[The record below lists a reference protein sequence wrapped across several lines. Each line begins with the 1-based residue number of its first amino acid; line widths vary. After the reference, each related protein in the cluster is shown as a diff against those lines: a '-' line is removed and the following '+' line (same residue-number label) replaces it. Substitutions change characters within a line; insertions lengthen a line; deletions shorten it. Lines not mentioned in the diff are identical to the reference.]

1 MTQII
6 PETQADYDKTRVL
19 ERPDGF
25 YWVNQETTEEYGPFV
40 SLLEAVQDMEY
51 SSETGPI
58 QTMAEDL
65 HEVEE
70 EIGINDW
77 IDPDT
82 GEPAEETFTHIE
94 DH

>member
-1 MTQII
+1 MSRII
-6 PETQADYDKTRVL
+6 PETQADFDSTRII

-25 YWVNQETTEEYGPFV
+25 YWIRQETTEEFGPFD
-40 SLLEAVQDMEY
+40 SLLSAVQDMEY
-51 SSETGPI
+51 VATDADPLM
-58 QTMAEDL
+58 TATL

-82 GEPAEETFTHIE
+82 GEPDEEIHTHIE
-94 DH
+94 EH

>member
-6 PETQADYDKTRVL
+6 PETSAYFDKTCVI

-25 YWVNQETTEEYGPFV
+25 YWVKQETAAEYGPFV

-51 SSETGPI
+51 SDGDQIESL
-58 QTMAEDL
+58 AEDL
-65 HEVEE
+65 HEIEE

-82 GEPAEETFTHIE
+82 GEPAEETFTHLE

>member
-6 PETQADYDKTRVL
+6 PETQPDFDKTRII

-25 YWVNQETTEEYGPFV
+25 YWMNQETEEQYGPFR
-40 SLLEAVQDMEY
+40 SLVEAAQDMEY
-51 SSETGPI
+51 SATTAMEVGET
-58 QTMAEDL
+58 L
-65 HEVEE
+65 HEVED

-82 GEPAEETFTHIE
+82 GEPAEETVTHIE

>member
-1 MTQII
+1 MTQQI
-6 PETQADYDKTRVL
+6 PETQADYDKTRII

-25 YWVNQETTEEYGPFV
+25 YWIDKDTAEEYGPFQN
-40 SLLEAVQDMEY
+40 LWEAVQDMEY
-51 SSETGPI
+51 TPEPEVEVD
-58 QTMAEDL
+58 EDL

-70 EIGINDW
+70 ELGINDW

-82 GEPAEETFTHIE
+82 GEPAEETCTHLE

>member
-6 PETQADYDKTRVL
+6 PETQPSFDENRVI

-25 YWVNQETTEEYGPFV
+25 YWVKQETAAEYGPFV

-51 SSETGPI
+51 SDSEPV
-58 QTMAEDL
+58 QTLAEDL
-65 HEVEE
+65 HDIEE

-82 GEPAEETFTHIE
+82 GEPAEETFTHLE